1 MLPCNAPLLGT
12 SVTVVRGGGEVGGE
26 NIGEP
31 KCVWF
36 GGGDAT
42 WLGVVFPDAKNI
54 SEHGVPETDLFTFLH
69 SLFTLMMVLPLVEDT
84 EVIEKVDEAG
94 LYTMASLVLGMTDG
108 GDLIWGCSV
117 LEVFLRTGTWKRI
130 PEPRVGSSR
139 WVLLPPESTCWDF
152 LRIDPRSTRI
162 LPPMGQPT
170 PDVEVAVL
178 VLSSSAV
185 GVAAS
190 LGTAALDG
198 L

>member
-1 MLPCNAPLLGT
+1 M
-12 SVTVVRGGGEVGGE
+12 
-26 NIGEP
+26 
-31 KCVWF
+31 
-36 GGGDAT
+36 
-42 WLGVVFPDAKNI
+42 
-54 SEHGVPETDLFTFLH
+54 
-69 SLFTLMMVLPLVEDT
+69 
-84 EVIEKVDEAG
+84 
-94 LYTMASLVLGMTDG
+94 
-108 GDLIWGCSV
+108 

-139 WVLLPPESTCWDF
+139 CVLLPPESTCWDF

-170 PDVEVAVL
+170 PDVEVAVF